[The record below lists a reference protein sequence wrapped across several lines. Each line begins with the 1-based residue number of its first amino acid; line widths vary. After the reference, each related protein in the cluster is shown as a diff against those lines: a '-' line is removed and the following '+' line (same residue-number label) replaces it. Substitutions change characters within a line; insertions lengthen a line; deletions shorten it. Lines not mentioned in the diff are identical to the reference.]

1 MIDTRKKLGLGTS
14 HAKIILL
21 GEHSVVYGH
30 PAIALPLKTLKTTVQ
45 ASFRNDDQL
54 ILESRYYTGP
64 LAQVPP
70 FMNGIK
76 RLVEYILMQNNSTQG
91 LTLKVESE
99 LPIERGMGSSA
110 SVAIAIVRALAQLLN
125 FSLEHTKLLSLANI
139 AEKETHKNPSGL
151 DAATSAS
158 ETPIWL
164 IRDQEITSI
173 PIAMDAYLVICD
185 SGIKGQTSEAILA
198 VKEALQNDHE
208 KTAAHLDALGDLAH
222 KAKIALATNDVTGL
236 GHLLDQAQDHLK
248 ALGVSNAKLDELIA
262 LAKENGALGAK
273 LTGGGRGGCFICLV
287 SDQAEAKH
295 LAQILLDKGAISAWI
310 EPLSQEKGTDYANC

>member
-21 GEHSVVYGH
+21 GEHAVVYGR

-45 ASFRNDDQL
+45 ASFRTDGQK
-54 ILESRYYTGP
+54 ILESSYYTGP
-64 LAQVPP
+64 LAQVPA

-76 RLVEYILMQNNSTQG
+76 HLVEYILTQAHSTQG
-91 LTLKVESE
+91 LTLKVASE

-110 SVAIAIVRALAQLLN
+110 SVAIAIVRALAQLLD
-125 FSLEHTKLLSLANI
+125 FPLDHTELLALANI

-158 ETPIWL
+158 DTPIWL

-173 PIAMDAYLVICD
+173 PIEMEAYLVICD
-185 SGIKGQTSEAILA
+185 SGIKGKTSEAILA
-198 VKEALQNDHE
+198 VKDALQSEPE
-208 KTAAHLDALGDLAH
+208 KTTAHLDALGALTH
-222 KAKIALATNDVTGL
+222 KAKTALATNDVSGL
-236 GHLLDQAQDHLK
+236 GELLDQAQFHLR
-248 ALGVSNAKLDELIA
+248 ALGVSDTKLDELIA

-273 LTGGGRGGCFICLV
+273 LTGGGKGGCFICLV
-287 SDQAEAKH
+287 SDRDKAKH
-295 LAQILLDKGAISAWI
+295 LAQILLENGAASTWI
-310 EPLSQEKGTDYANC
+310 EPLAQEKITVN